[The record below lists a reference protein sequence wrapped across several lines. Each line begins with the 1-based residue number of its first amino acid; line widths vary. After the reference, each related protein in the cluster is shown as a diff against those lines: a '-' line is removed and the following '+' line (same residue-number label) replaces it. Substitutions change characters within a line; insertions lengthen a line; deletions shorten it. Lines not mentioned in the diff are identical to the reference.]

1 MGNIRHCG
9 RRVIDTVE
17 AYINGMM
24 TVEMALGQLA
34 QHQPN
39 NQFCLLSQLLID
51 ECLHFVSIEQ
61 LNP

>member
-1 MGNIRHCG
+1 
-9 RRVIDTVE
+9 
-17 AYINGMM
+17 MM